1 MILTV
6 TLNAAIDKRYEVEN
20 LRVGQVNRVKKTAYT
35 AGGKGLN
42 VARIISQAGEK
53 AVATGFAGGYT
64 GMLIQALAK
73 KEGITAD
80 FVSIPEESRTCINI
94 FDTAAGSQTEF
105 LEEGPV
111 ISQESVAG
119 MKEKYEALLTEA
131 EVVTISGS
139 VPRGIDADL
148 YRYMM
153 EKAAEKEVPVLLDTS
168 GSLLKESVQAKPL
181 LIKPNQDEIFQL
193 TGRKME
199 REEDLLEAGTQLV
212 NQGIRYVVI
221 SLGGDGALLFSENGI
236 WKSVIPKVETVN
248 TVGCGDA
255 MLAGLAMAI
264 RRGLKEEEMLHSAGA
279 IATASALCRETGY
292 FRKADYKAIYP
303 QVQVEKK
310 EVRTCRK

>member
-6 TLNAAIDKRYEVEN
+6 TLNAAVDKRYEVEN
-20 LRVGQVNRVKKTAYT
+20 LRVSQVNRVKKTTCT

-42 VARIISQAGEK
+42 VARIITQAGEK

-64 GMLIQALAK
+64 GMLIEALAR

-105 LEEGPV
+105 LEEGPEV
-111 ISQESVAG
+111 SKGSAAG
-119 MKEKYEALLTEA
+119 MKEKYEALLKET

-139 VPRGIDADL
+139 VPRGITVEL
-148 YRYMM
+148 YCFMIQRAR
-153 EKAAEKEVPVLLDTS
+153 EKGIPVLLDTS
-168 GSLLKESVQAKPL
+168 GTLLQESIQAKPL

-199 REEDLLEAGTQLV
+199 REEDLLRAGMQLV
-212 NQGIRYVVI
+212 KQGIRYVVI
-221 SLGGDGALLFSENGI
+221 SLGGDGALLFSENGV
-236 WKSVIPKVETVN
+236 WKSIIPRVETVN

-264 RRGLKEEEMLHSAGA
+264 RRGLAEEELLHTAGA

-292 FRKADYKAIYP
+292 FRKADYEVIYP
-303 QVQVEKK
+303 QVRIKK
-310 EVRTCRK
+310 QEAKA